1 MGKKS
6 RNSLQVVQEENIDPG
21 TARTASKSRAAKT
34 FVQEFLNES
43 HQSNENV
50 KKKKKGEL
58 FLFPYILEEV
68 YFTGRY
74 I

>member
-21 TARTASKSRAAKT
+21 TARTASSQSKSRAAKT
-34 FVQEFLNES
+34 VVQEFLNES

-58 FLFPYILEEV
+58 FLFPFIS
-68 YFTGRY
+68 
-74 I
+74 